1 MSADHGS
8 DHVPGADSP
17 SPPAD
22 AAAQSARPWPRTATR
37 AGHDYRI
44 FRSRFDTVTNP
55 RTGGSMER
63 VVLEAPDWVNV
74 MALTDAGELVIVEQ
88 HRFGTSAV
96 TVEIPGGMVDPGEE
110 PLEAARRELLE
121 ETGFAAPR
129 WTSLGSVAPN
139 PAFLTNRCHHF
150 LAEGAVQEAEPA
162 LDGGE
167 DIVVRTVPLESLRE
181 RIRAGEV
188 DHALVLT
195 ALQRITDLRLAPR
208 DDGTSEAGLGG

>member
-1 MSADHGS
+1 MSADHGPTATPENAGE
-8 DHVPGADSP
+8 VP
-17 SPPAD
+17 
-22 AAAQSARPWPRTATR
+22 RPWPRSASR

-74 MALTDAGELVIVEQ
+74 MALTEAGELVIVEQ

-96 TVEIPGGMVDPGEE
+96 TVEIPGGMVDPGEV

-150 LAEGAVQEAEPA
+150 LAEGAVREAEPA

-167 DIVVRTVPLESLRE
+167 DIVVRTVPLETLRE
-181 RIRAGEV
+181 RILSGEV

-195 ALQRITDLRLAPR
+195 ALQRITDLRIAPR
-208 DDGTSEAGLGG
+208 DAGRAEAERGD